1 MQKFQCVTAVY
12 RKLGQ
17 YGHVRQTGFFPLNCQ
32 RVGKCDTFLSKTP
45 KSGNLISIFMK
56 LLLYLFSLPALTISM
71 CVSHQ
76 PASCCSLLLMDWLM
90 VSICYCLIESLCR
103 LVITRSACNQSRLV
117 ISSAPPIF
125 LFFPQT
131 HSADSDFVCCC
142 SSFPLLNL
150 FLFLSWDNL

>member
-1 MQKFQCVTAVY
+1 MQKCQCVTALY

-17 YGHVRQTGFFPLNCQ
+17 YRHVRQTGFFPLNCQ

-45 KSGNLISIFMK
+45 RSGNLISIFMK
-56 LLLYLFSLPALTISM
+56 LLLYLLSLPAFTISM

-76 PASCCSLLLMDWLM
+76 QTSCCSLLLMDWVM

-103 LVITRSACNQSRLV
+103 LVITSNQSCLV

-131 HSADSDFVCCC
+131 HSADSDFVCCS